1 VEERVR
7 VRRLR
12 SVRRP
17 LRGSDLLTPTRPD
30 PLLHADVEER
40 E

>member
-12 SVRRP
+12 RAQTLRLSARP
-17 LRGSDLLTPTRPD
+17 PHPD
-30 PLLHADVEER
+30 PLLHVGVEER

>member
-12 SVRRP
+12 PKADAVPSAEP
-17 LRGSDLLTPTRPD
+17 PHPD

>member
-12 SVRRP
+12 RCDGPVFTIRP
-17 LRGSDLLTPTRPD
+17 PHPD

-40 E
+40 G